1 MISSA
6 GDSRDMTGTNAD
18 PDKSFIIVKYGDN
31 EEAIFNPW
39 CSSHTLME
47 WIRKKCNCDDD
58 IVIDLVDMEGQVT
71 NLAGR
76 AREYAHEIVTARGIY
91 ILIRVERL
99 PDNGQFHYTSLLNNL
114 EETNPELMVKLNSL
128 SRPTTR
134 AKNVKQKGNK
144 KITQP
149 QKLRQE
155 SANNKRPSS
164 SEKKKA
170 K

>member
-1 MISSA
+1 
-6 GDSRDMTGTNAD
+6 MTGSTD
-18 PDKSFIIVKYGDN
+18 IDKSFIIVKYGDN

-47 WIRKKCNCDDD
+47 WIRKKCNCEED
-58 IVIDLVDMEGQVT
+58 VTIDLVDLEGQVT

-76 AREYAHEIVTARGIY
+76 SKEYANEIVTGRGTY
-91 ILIRVERL
+91 ILIRVEKL
-99 PDNGQFHYTSLLNNL
+99 QENGQYHYTSLLNNL
-114 EETNPELMVKLNSL
+114 EDTMPDLMVKLNSL

-134 AKNVKQKGNK
+134 ARNAKVKGTKKSVAQKV
-144 KITQP
+144 
-149 QKLRQE
+149 RQE

-164 SEKKKA
+164 SEKKKG

>member
-1 MISSA
+1 M
-6 GDSRDMTGTNAD
+6 MGTNSD

-39 CSSHTLME
+39 CSSYTLME

-58 IVIDLVDMEGQVT
+58 IVIDLVDMDGQVT
-71 NLAGR
+71 NLPGR
-76 AREYAHEIVTARGIY
+76 TKEYATEVVTARGIY

-99 PDNGQFHYTSLLNNL
+99 PDNGQFHYTALLNNL
-114 EETNPELMVKLNSL
+114 EESNPELMVKLNSM

-134 AKNVKQKGNK
+134 AKNIKQKGVK
-144 KITQP
+144 KTQP

-155 SANNKRPSS
+155 SANKRPSS
-164 SEKKKA
+164 SERKKNK
-170 K
+170 